1 MENRSE
7 LAVKSERREKGFS
20 AGVKL
25 ETAVAFG
32 VVLNC
37 RRRVGLSRVEELL
50 REYAV
55 RFSGGGSVTL
65 TEETDWGSLV
75 SPRPENFHFLQ
86 VARGGEVFSLCRF
99 RQIEGG
105 YEFLFNLSNTGL
117 TPHEVEEF
125 LLGHLPAEILKR
137 EFF

>member
-1 MENRSE
+1 M
-7 LAVKSERREKGFS
+7 KSERREKGMS

-32 VVLNC
+32 VVINC
-37 RRRVGLSRVEELL
+37 RRRVGPSSVEELL
-50 REYAV
+50 RKYAV
-55 RFSGGGSVTL
+55 RSLGGGSVAL

-86 VARGGEVFSLCRF
+86 VARGGECFSLCRF

-117 TPHEVEEF
+117 TPQEVEE
-125 LLGHLPAEILKR
+125 LLLSRLPAEIVKR

>member
-1 MENRSE
+1 M
-7 LAVKSERREKGFS
+7 KSERTEKG
-20 AGVKL
+20 APVGVKL
-25 ETAVAFG
+25 ATAVAFG
-32 VVLNC
+32 VVVNC
-37 RRRVGLSRVEELL
+37 RRRVGQSRVEELL

-55 RFSGGGSVTL
+55 GASGGGSVTL

-105 YEFLFNLSNTGL
+105 YEFLFNLSNAGL
-117 TPHEVEEF
+117 SPHEVEEF
-125 LLGHLPAEILKR
+125 LLGRLPAEIVKR